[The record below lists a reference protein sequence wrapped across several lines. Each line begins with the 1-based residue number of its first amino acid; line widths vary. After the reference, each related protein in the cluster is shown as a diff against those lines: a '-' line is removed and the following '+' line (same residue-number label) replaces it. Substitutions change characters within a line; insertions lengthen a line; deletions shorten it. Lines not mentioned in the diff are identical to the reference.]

1 MKKHTLFSIKRCIS
15 VFLCTLLIFSVFSV
29 KAAADGK
36 THDKIRIGYCQAG
49 AYYEFDYQIYQIGCA
64 LLEANDITCE
74 SLKDLK
80 QGDSYDVVWNALS
93 NGKSDYY
100 EFGSDCCFDLTSPDF
115 FGLSEEEMGEKLDKL
130 IKDKNIDL
138 MITMGTSAGLT
149 VKEYTEVPYMNF
161 IASDPVSSGI
171 TKAADYS
178 GDYRGWANV
187 NDGLELRAINVMY
200 DLFAPKKVGI
210 VYNGDNP
217 EAYVYSGA
225 ASVDAFAAEHGIEV
239 ITEYVSDEFEDTDE
253 AYKKYFDEM
262 KAAHERLAGQGVDL
276 YILTTS
282 YLELEDFYDA
292 LHPFMEHNIPVFSI
306 NSTEDVR
313 CGALAAV
320 EMIDYQNIG
329 RFAADNL
336 KKYHDGVSLRD
347 LPQQYATAPFLVLN
361 IDTMHE
367 TGVKLSYETLIS
379 SSKIYGKYQGEE

>member
-1 MKKHTLFSIKRCIS
+1 MKKNTIISVKRCLSI
-15 VFLCTLLIFSVFSV
+15 FLCTLLIFAVFSV

-36 THDKIRIGYCQAG
+36 THDKLRIGYCQAG
-49 AYYEFDYQIYQIGCA
+49 EYYEFDYQIYQIGYA
-64 LLEANDITCE
+64 LTEANDITCE
-74 SLKDLK
+74 SFNDLK
-80 QGDSYDVVWNALS
+80 QGDSYDEVWKALS
-93 NGKSDYY
+93 SCKSDYY
-100 EFGSDCCFDLTSPDF
+100 EFGIDCCFDLTSPEF
-115 FGLSEEEMGEKLDKL
+115 FGLSEEKMGEKLDKL
-130 IKDKNIDL
+130 INDKDIDL
-138 MITMGTSAGLT
+138 MITMGTVAGVM

-161 IASDPVSSGI
+161 MASDPVSSGI
-171 TKAADYS
+171 TKASDYS
-178 GDYRGWANV
+178 GDYRAWANV
-187 NDGLELRAINVMY
+187 NEGIELRAVSVMY
-200 DLFAPKKVGI
+200 DLFTPQKVGI
-210 VYNGDNP
+210 VYDGGNP
-217 EAYVYSGA
+217 DAYVYSGA
-225 ASVDAFAAEHGIEV
+225 VIVDDFAAEHGIEV
-239 ITEYVSDEFEDTDE
+239 IKEYVSDEFEDTDE
-253 AYKKYFDEM
+253 AYKNYFDEM
-262 KAAHERLAGQGVDL
+262 KAAHERLAGQGIDL

-347 LPQQYATAPFLVLN
+347 LQQQYATAPFLVLN

-379 SSKIYGKYQGEE
+379 SSKIYGKYQGK